1 MISHPTHEAALRAAL
16 TRYVRF
22 PDEIWKDIRPRWHP
36 RCVEKGTMITEAQTI
51 ETHFYFVLSGVQ
63 RLYYPSLEGSD
74 VVLGFTFHH
83 NFSGVYDSF
92 VRQTPALCYLQ
103 ALTKSELLAISLKDM
118 NELFDRYAS
127 MERWGRLFVQDILFG
142 RVQREIELT
151 TRTAEERYRDFMRR
165 SPAPLR
171 QIPQKHLASYLN
183 MTPETFSRLRAS
195 RIS

>member
-1 MISHPTHEAALRAAL
+1 MHPTHEQALRAAL
-16 TRYVRF
+16 TRYVSF
-22 PDEIWKDIRPRWHP
+22 PDGTWKDVCHRWHL
-36 RCVEKGTMITEAQTI
+36 RYTEKDAMITRVQMVEPY
-51 ETHFYFVLSGVQ
+51 FYLVLSGVQ
-63 RLYYPSLEGSD
+63 RLYYPSIEGND
-74 VVLGFTFHH
+74 VVLGFTFQH

-92 VRQTPALCYLQ
+92 MRQTPSQCYLQ
-103 ALTKSELLAISLKDM
+103 ALTKSELLAISFKDM
-118 NELFDRYAS
+118 NELFDRYAC

-151 TRTAEERYRDFMRR
+151 TRTAEERYRDFMHR